1 MTLIDRRPRRLSDN
15 GPSYVANEL
24 AEWLEDQGM
33 RHTRDKPYHPMTQG
47 KIERWHLS
55 LKSRI
60 LLEND
65 YLPGDLE
72 RAVAD
77 FVDHYNHR
85 RYHESLD
92 NLTPA
97 DVYFG
102 LGPRILDRRQ
112 AIKRRTF
119 EQRRRQHFNAA
130 T

>member
-1 MTLIDRRPRRLSDN
+1 
-15 GPSYVANEL
+15 
-24 AEWLEDQGM
+24 M
-33 RHTRDKPYHPMTQG
+33 RHTRGKPYHPMTQG

-60 LLEND
+60 VLENY

-72 RAVAD
+72 RAVST
-77 FVDHYNHR
+77 FVEHYNHC

-102 LGPRILDRRQ
+102 RANKILNTRESIQ
-112 AIKRRTF
+112 MS
-119 EQRRRQHFNAA
+119 QNLP
-130 T
+130 

>member
-1 MTLIDRRPRRLSDN
+1 
-15 GPSYVANEL
+15 
-24 AEWLEDQGM
+24 M
-33 RHTRDKPYHPMTQG
+33 RHTRGKPYHPMTQG

-60 LLEND
+60 LLKNY

-77 FVDHYNHR
+77 FVDHCNHR

-92 NLTPA
+92 NITPA

-102 LGPRILDRRQ
+102 RAASILERRRE
-112 AIKRRTF
+112 IKRRTI
-119 EQRRRQHFNAA
+119 EQRRRQHLNAA
-130 T
+130 RASTRWAEPSLRSAAQLSRNP